1 MVIRP
6 FLPLISVKLGNSV
19 LKLLNRP
26 TYLILVTFEITA
38 VVGLLSDKEIRALC
52 GPTLIQQD
60 VIFEPELK
68 DIMNSMKLVIP
79 LHFTS

>member
-1 MVIRP
+1 MVIYP
-6 FLPLISVKLGNSV
+6 FLRLISVKLGNSV
-19 LKLLNRP
+19 FKLLNRP
-26 TYLILVTFEITA
+26 NYLILVTFEITA

-60 VIFEPELK
+60 VIFEPKLK